1 MNQERSKGERDAWD
15 AECFVFVY
23 FSKLM
28 VPYSQSSPKSW
39 GIKTVKFHSPGE
51 KRAGR

>member
-15 AECFVFVY
+15 AECFVF